1 MATNRRQI
9 PRSIDG
15 LGRSGRTDTLRVGA
29 QKALGN
35 MISEYGEEKAVQVF
49 LDKAKEQGEGDTVRE
64 KVNNTYKRG
73 ARLK

>member
-1 MATNRRQI
+1 
-9 PRSIDG
+9 
-15 LGRSGRTDTLRVGA
+15 
-29 QKALGN
+29 